1 MNAILMY
8 SIGQIKT
15 IKMHP
20 LLLNPNEWQFVDKKT
35 NLLFPYYTQPSLEI
49 IEYFDFSDKRILEL
63 GMGAS
68 TIWWSKKAESVVSV
82 DDNEFWYNIVLEGLA
97 EKNCKNV
104 QTIFADSFDSYTM
117 PLREMG
123 CFDVIIVDGSFR
135 KECLELISKQNLV
148 EGGMIILD
156 NFELSPEVTEI
167 PILRT
172 NEVHIFAQ
180 PNHHY
185 WRTAI
190 WHIKNFEFLTDNHEL
205 NSLNQKR
212 RRGML

>member
-1 MNAILMY
+1 MY

-20 LLLNPNEWQFVDKKT
+20 LLSNPNEWQFVDKKT

-82 DDNEFWYNIVLEGLA
+82 DDNEFWYNIILEGLA

-123 CFDVIIVDGSFR
+123 CFDVIVVDGSFR

-148 EGGMIILD
+148 EGGMVIFD
-156 NFELSPEVTEI
+156 NFEFAPEITEI

-180 PNHHY
+180 PNHFY